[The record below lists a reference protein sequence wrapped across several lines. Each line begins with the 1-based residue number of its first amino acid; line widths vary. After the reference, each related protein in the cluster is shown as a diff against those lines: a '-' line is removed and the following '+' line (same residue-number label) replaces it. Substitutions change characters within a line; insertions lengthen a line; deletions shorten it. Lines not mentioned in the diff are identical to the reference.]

1 MQSSHPALGDVHG
14 FQEACKLPEG
24 PKPREKK
31 KKKKDA
37 AVFCIALAPRG
48 PAGNCTCCLAL
59 SRAPLQKWEVWSHRR
74 GFCWIYFF
82 FSFLLGVK
90 YWWRFWGCGW
100 LRHHGCEFR
109 LIDTGC
115 IDHEMHP
122 QGWLSP
128 VISQGYVVPSVNEY
142 MGQLQQ
148 PCYCLGQ
155 GEVDA
160 LHCISGSLYPPLPV
174 AEQRINSISHI

>member
-1 MQSSHPALGDVHG
+1 MCTVFKKHASYQKDQNH
-14 FQEACKLPEG
+14 
-24 PKPREKK
+24 EKK
-31 KKKKDA
+31 KKKKMQRCSALHWHLVALLEIAPA
-37 AVFCIALAPRG
+37 AWRWVEHLCRNGRCGVTGGAFAEFI
-48 PAGNCTCCLAL
+48 
-59 SRAPLQKWEVWSHRR
+59 
-74 GFCWIYFF
+74 F

-160 LHCISGSLYPPLPV
+160 LHCISGSLYPPLLV